1 MTNTIRFLS
10 FSICL
15 ILVHFTLHAQE
26 FNVRI
31 AVNAPTVQLADPAVF
46 KTLETQLNAF
56 FNDRSWTDQN
66 LKDFE
71 KIQGNININI
81 TKEESATSFSGEMDI
96 VISRPV
102 YNSDYSTTLLNYRD
116 NNIAFSYDPAR
127 PITFTE
133 NSFTDNLSAT
143 LAFYAYFIMGLDGD
157 SFALYGGDPHFTK
170 ARNIVQRIPVS
181 MQVDQTGWSQK
192 GNSRN
197 RVRLI
202 EEIYDPAMRPA
213 RKAWYNY
220 HRLGLDEMAGNPEGG
235 RSIMLQSL
243 YDLQKVNDSEPNSML
258 VTVFFLA
265 KALELNEVFAISPR
279 AEKIEAFN
287 LIRSMDAAN
296 SQKYD
301 KLLR

>member
-1 MTNTIRFLS
+1 MIKKTTGIWMAFFFLAIS
-10 FSICL
+10 QL
-15 ILVHFTLHAQE
+15 QAQE

-31 AVNAPTVQLADPAVF
+31 TVNAPTAQLTDPAVF
-46 KTLETQLNAF
+46 KTLEAQLNEF
-56 FNDRSWTDQN
+56 FNGQAWSNLN

-71 KIQGNININI
+71 KIKGNINITI
-81 TKEESATSFSGEMDI
+81 TKEESATSFTGEMDV

-102 YNSDYSTTLLNYRD
+102 YNSDYETTLLNYRD
-116 NNIAFSYDPAR
+116 KDIAFSYDPAR
-127 PITFTE
+127 PITYSE

-143 LAFYAYFIMGLDGD
+143 LAFYAYFILGLDGD
-157 SFALYGGDPHFTK
+157 SFSLYGGDPYFNK
-170 ARNIVQRIPVS
+170 AREISDRIPAS
-181 MQVDQTGWSQK
+181 MQVDQTGWGRK

-197 RVRLI
+197 RYRMITEVFN
-202 EEIYDPAMRPA
+202 PAMRSF

-220 HRLGLDEMAGNPEGG
+220 HRLGLDEMYMEPNKA
-235 RSIMLQSL
+235 RTVMLQSL
-243 YDLQKVNDSEPNSML
+243 YNLQEVNNKESNSML
-258 VTVFFLA
+258 VNVFFLA
-265 KALELNEVFAISPR
+265 KALELNEIYAVSPR